1 MRPIRVIRDNPI
13 KPNGIIWQL
22 CVENKNKEKRKR
34 EKKME
39 IETPLLSVNCAA
51 SNEIFYQSS
60 IVEQCSS
67 LKKEESNGVYFVWTL
82 D

>member
-1 MRPIRVIRDNPI
+1 
-13 KPNGIIWQL
+13 
-22 CVENKNKEKRKR
+22 
-34 EKKME
+34 ME

-82 D
+82 DSGWVKWSSCLLYGNNTRVRF

>member
-34 EKKME
+34 KKNGNWN
-39 IETPLLSVNCAA
+39 TA
-51 SNEIFYQSS
+51 SL
-60 IVEQCSS
+60 C
-67 LKKEESNGVYFVWTL
+67 
-82 D
+82 